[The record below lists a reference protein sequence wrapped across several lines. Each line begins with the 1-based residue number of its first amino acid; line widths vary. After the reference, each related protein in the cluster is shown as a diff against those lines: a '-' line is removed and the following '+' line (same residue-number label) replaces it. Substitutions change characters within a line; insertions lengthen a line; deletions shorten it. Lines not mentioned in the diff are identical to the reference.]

1 MTAKVSTNNFFTNFK
16 YRVKSEFRIM
26 VILTILN
33 FVAAPVNLVNYFIYE
48 NQVKNNPM
56 QNIRFNE
63 WYVIIGAVSTAFAV
77 VSGILIAMN
86 IFKYLYKKS
95 VVDMTLSLPL
105 TTKQRFFSDFLAGGF
120 IYLVPFILT
129 SILSIIINAVG
140 MQLISPPNDT
150 FYKMISKSLITL
162 IVAGL
167 LIMLMLYVLT
177 ILVLTCCGSMFE
189 ALAYTVIINGLIPGT
204 IAVFGFI
211 FLGNLYGINVESNII
226 PIIEKTSPVGGII
239 ISLYSSINYNNAYIP
254 LKLSWVIP
262 FVIITALYLGLS
274 YFLYT
279 KRKAEQVSKPFVYKA
294 FYYIM
299 ITSITFCIGTLFT
312 LDGLTQNIIPLII
325 ITSIIYLIFEVIT
338 NRGFKKFY
346 KSVIRYVLTIACVVG
361 ISSVFSATGGLGAVV
376 RVPDASSVKS
386 VEMNYNG
393 IYNQAGY
400 YTDKQLPKY
409 ENTETIKAVV
419 AMHQMVI
426 ERYNKEK
433 EIKSNNDIDYASPVS
448 ETVSY
453 ITIKYNLKNGTS
465 FLRQYDITFEEL
477 LKLKDIDTTNEYKDN
492 FISNLKQD
500 YYNRK
505 YFPEIYIVN
514 NLDSTNYELTLKDDM
529 STELFDALSK
539 DIKALPSEEYFAPTK
554 EMLCILNIASTRV
567 PINENYFNTLMVFKK
582 YNVKLPAKNYSD
594 LISNNKLLV
603 GNPNSTAKV
612 VNNNTYYYSSS
623 NIYSYNN
630 SNYNV
635 INENSPEIETVLK
648 NLQKN
653 YFTTE
658 PCYSF
663 IINGQN
669 YIIPPQYNDYAEKVF
684 NSGTQFNDEYY
695 KD

>member
-299 ITSITFCIGTLFT
+299 ITSETT
-312 LDGLTQNIIPLII
+312 
-325 ITSIIYLIFEVIT
+325 TSGQIH
-338 NRGFKKFY
+338 
-346 KSVIRYVLTIACVVG
+346 
-361 ISSVFSATGGLGAVV
+361 SS
-376 RVPDASSVKS
+376 
-386 VEMNYNG
+386 
-393 IYNQAGY
+393 
-400 YTDKQLPKY
+400 
-409 ENTETIKAVV
+409 
-419 AMHQMVI
+419 
-426 ERYNKEK
+426 
-433 EIKSNNDIDYASPVS
+433 
-448 ETVSY
+448 
-453 ITIKYNLKNGTS
+453 
-465 FLRQYDITFEEL
+465 
-477 LKLKDIDTTNEYKDN
+477 
-492 FISNLKQD
+492 
-500 YYNRK
+500 
-505 YFPEIYIVN
+505 
-514 NLDSTNYELTLKDDM
+514 
-529 STELFDALSK
+529 
-539 DIKALPSEEYFAPTK
+539 
-554 EMLCILNIASTRV
+554 
-567 PINENYFNTLMVFKK
+567 
-582 YNVKLPAKNYSD
+582 
-594 LISNNKLLV
+594 
-603 GNPNSTAKV
+603 
-612 VNNNTYYYSSS
+612 
-623 NIYSYNN
+623 
-630 SNYNV
+630 
-635 INENSPEIETVLK
+635 
-648 NLQKN
+648 
-653 YFTTE
+653 
-658 PCYSF
+658 
-663 IINGQN
+663 
-669 YIIPPQYNDYAEKVF
+669 
-684 NSGTQFNDEYY
+684 
-695 KD
+695 